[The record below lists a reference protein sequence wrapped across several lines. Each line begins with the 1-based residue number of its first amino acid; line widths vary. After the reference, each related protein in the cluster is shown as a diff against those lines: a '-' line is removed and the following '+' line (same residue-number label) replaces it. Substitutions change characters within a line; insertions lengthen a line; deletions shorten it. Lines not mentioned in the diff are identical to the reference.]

1 MASSALREIE
11 TLDPLADHQR
21 IVFLTC
27 RVDFPFDTT
36 RALEMALFRT
46 FCVPSISALLDA
58 TREFA
63 ERTQRRYDDTDIV
76 VSHIMECGY
85 DSELGRAAI
94 KRMNEIHGRFDI
106 ANEDFLYVLST
117 FVFVPIRWIARY
129 GWRDLT
135 EKERQ
140 AMFHFWREVGCRMG
154 MRDLPESLEAFERFN
169 LDYERQHYRYTP
181 SNAAVGRATMA
192 MFASWM
198 PQPLRALTPMAMRA
212 LLDDTLLEAMRF
224 EPAPRW
230 LQAIVHPAV
239 RLRSKLARWF
249 YPRRQPLLR
258 TKMTPRSYPHG
269 YEVAK
274 VGPAR
279 CPFSGKVSA

>member
-1 MASSALREIE
+1 MSAALREIA
-11 TLDPLADHQR
+11 TLDAVADHQR

-46 FCVPSISALLDA
+46 FCVPRISALLDQ

-85 DSELGRAAI
+85 DSELGRTAI
-94 KRMNEIHGRFDI
+94 KRMNEIHGRFEISND
-106 ANEDFLYVLST
+106 DFLYVLST

-129 GWRDLT
+129 GWRDLI
-135 EKERQ
+135 EKERL
-140 AMFHFWREVGCRMG
+140 AMFHFWREVGRRMG
-154 MRDLPESLEAFERFN
+154 MRDIPETYEAFERFN
-169 LDYERQHYRYTP
+169 LDYEREHFRYTP
-181 SNAAVGRATMA
+181 ENARVGSSTMA

-198 PQPLRALTPMAMRA
+198 PQPIRALTPLAMRA
-212 LLDDTLLEAMRF
+212 LLDDSLLTAMRF
-224 EPAPRW
+224 PPAPRW
-230 LQAIVHPAV
+230 LQAIVHPAIK
-239 RLRSKLARWF
+239 LRGKLARLC
-249 YPRRQPLLR
+249 YPRSKPLLR
-258 TKMTPRSYPHG
+258 TKMTPRSYPQG
-269 YEVAK
+269 YVVAK

-279 CPFSGKVSA
+279 CPFSGAARS